1 MGRLEAYRREG
12 QRTMSRKVSVIIK
25 RPGGKPY
32 KTNIS
37 VSIKNLQNTVGG
49 NINIVRM
56 REDMAFIVNEEGHL
70 LGLPH
75 NFTVYGVELY
85 GTVIVIGIEGERFDD
100 IPITFD
106 QAKKLF
112 PQMWEAGRS

>member
-1 MGRLEAYRREG
+1 
-12 QRTMSRKVSVIIK
+12 MSRKLSVIIK
-25 RPGGKPY
+25 RPGERPY

-37 VSIKNLQNTVGG
+37 DSLKNLQNTVGG
-49 NINIVRM
+49 HVEIVRM

-70 LGLPH
+70 LNLPY
-75 NFTVYGVELY
+75 NFTIYGVELY
-85 GTVIVIGIEGERFDD
+85 GTAIIIGVKGEEFDN

-112 PQMWEAGRS
+112 PQMWKDGKS

>member
-70 LGLPH
+70 LGLPY
-75 NFTVYGVELY
+75 NCTVCGIDLY
-85 GTVIVIGIEGERFDD
+85 GTVIVIGVKRDEFDD